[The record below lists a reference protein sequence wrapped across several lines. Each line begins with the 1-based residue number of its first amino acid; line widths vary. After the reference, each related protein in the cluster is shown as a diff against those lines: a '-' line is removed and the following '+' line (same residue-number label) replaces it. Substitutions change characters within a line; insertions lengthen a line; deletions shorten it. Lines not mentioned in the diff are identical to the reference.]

1 MKKIKKS
8 LQYFLFQQIK
18 QKSTD
23 PKESAAEIA
32 TLLELATSSVYRRM
46 NCETNISMD
55 DLMKLVQH
63 FNISL
68 DNLLFTNTAN
78 VSFDFPALVNPI
90 QSFDGFI
97 KSIEEDLLF
106 MRQHKDMKISYASK
120 DIPVFHFFNF
130 KELTLFK
137 FFIWGRTIW
146 ELPKL
151 QDKKFNLDKF
161 SVGKKVLKRTESV
174 LDLYNKIEGT
184 EIWSTSILDNT
195 LSQINYYVYSEL
207 FEKPEEA
214 LLLCKQLRAL
224 LDHLYEIAR
233 LGQKFSYG
241 VEPAKEKG
249 TFSLYQNEL
258 TLINNT
264 ILAQS
269 RKFNAVY
276 LTVDTP
282 NFMKS
287 DDDKLC
293 AYKKEW
299 FEKIKRRSQLI
310 SVEAER
316 SRVRFFN
323 QLNKRLDHAE
333 TNIRSLIE
341 NAS

>member
-1 MKKIKKS
+1 MMKKKTKS
-8 LQYFLFQQIK
+8 LQYLLFKQIK
-18 QKSTD
+18 RKSSD
-23 PKESAAEIA
+23 PKECANEIA
-32 TLLELATSSVYRRM
+32 SLLGLATSSVYRRI
-46 NCETNISMD
+46 NCESNINMD
-55 DLMKLVQH
+55 ELMKLVKYY
-63 FNISL
+63 NISL
-68 DNLLFTNTAN
+68 DNLLFTNTSN
-78 VSFDFPALVNPI
+78 VSFDFEALERPI
-90 QSFDGFI
+90 QSIDGFI
-97 KSIEEDLLF
+97 QNIEDDLLF

-120 DIPVFHFFNF
+120 DIPIFHFFNF

-146 ELPKL
+146 ELPDL
-151 QDKKFNLDKF
+151 QDKKFSLKKF
-161 SVGKKVLKRTESV
+161 SVGKKVLNRTRSILE
-174 LDLYNKIEGT
+174 LYNKIEGT

-214 LLLCKQLRAL
+214 LLLCKQLRTL

-233 LGQKFSYG
+233 LGKKFSYG
-241 VEPAKEKG
+241 VEPEEKG

-264 ILAQS
+264 ILAESS
-269 RKFNAVY
+269 RFNAVY

-293 AYKKEW
+293 NYKKEW

-323 QLNKRLDHAE
+323 QLNKRLNIAE
-333 TNIRSLIE
+333 ANIRSTI
-341 NAS
+341 